1 MASIAEPALFVDV
14 SVNGRAV
21 GLRPMTPDDVEPFVS
36 YWHDGGAD
44 LGYLG
49 IDPVKL
55 GTATDTRQRFDILVH
70 GPRPRQ
76 ALGFTITLDGRAVGF
91 INVNVLGRERGRAH
105 FHLVDP
111 AARRG
116 GVMSAVLEAGLPEI
130 MERMRTESGAD
141 GLLVEIRTRNVGMN
155 RVLQALGHQVVDT
168 QYLPNPDGL
177 AGPGTFHTYEID

>member
-1 MASIAEPALFVDV
+1 MASLAEPALIVDV

-21 GLRPMTPDDVEPFVS
+21 GLRPMGPDDVEPFVS

-44 LGYLG
+44 LAYLG

-55 GTATDTRQRFDILVH
+55 GTATDTRQRFDLLVH

-91 INVNVLGRERGRAH
+91 INVNILGRERGKAH

-116 GVMSAVLEAGLPEI
+116 GVMSAVLEAGLPQI
-130 MERMRTESGAD
+130 LERMRTESGVD

-168 QYLPNPDGL
+168 QYLLDPDGL